1 MLNVVT
7 GPGEVVGETLVKSPK
22 VKKISFTGEVGG
34 TGKRIA
40 ELAAGRMKRV
50 TLELGGSD
58 PMLVCDDANLENAV
72 AGALRGR
79 FYNCGQTCTAVKRL
93 FVFESVAEEFIKK
106 SLKQVSET

>member
-1 MLNVVT
+1 
-7 GPGEVVGETLVKSPK
+7 
-22 VKKISFTGEVGG
+22 
-34 TGKRIA
+34 
-40 ELAAGRMKRV
+40 
-50 TLELGGSD
+50 
-58 PMLVCDDANLENAV
+58 MLVCDDANLENAV